1 MLHRLKRDITNA
13 ELKDE
18 LSLRLNS
25 FINVLLIVKL
35 CLIEHGHVGSVSVEN
50 FEHFHAKNERFIM
63 VENYITY

>member
-35 CLIEHGHVGSVSVEN
+35 CLIEHGHVAPFLCKLIREL
-50 FEHFHAKNERFIM
+50 
-63 VENYITY
+63 